1 MVLMTR
7 LLEQAV
13 AKARSLPEDQQDAIG
28 RLVLQEIHSQST
40 PDCTEEPR
48 IEIRGGIP
56 VIISPPGSRTI
67 TSEDVA
73 NALDAD

>member
-1 MVLMTR
+1 MTR

-28 RLVLQEIHSQST
+28 RLMLNEIEVKHAAGPAST
-40 PDCTEEPR
+40 PPFIVRD
-48 IEIRGGIP
+48 GIP
-56 VIISPPGSRTI
+56 VFQVPPGTRQL

-73 NALDAD
+73 RALDDEV